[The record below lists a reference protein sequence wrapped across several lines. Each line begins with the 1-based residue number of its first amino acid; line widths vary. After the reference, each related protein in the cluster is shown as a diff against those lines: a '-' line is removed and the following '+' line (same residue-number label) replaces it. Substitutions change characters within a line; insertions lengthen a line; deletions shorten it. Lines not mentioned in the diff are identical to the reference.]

1 MQGCQHDFCIL
12 AELPSLLSLGLVRL
26 VDGHVAE
33 DGETLLDEEL
43 DGRSIGKVE
52 RRVARQILIRV
63 DVGEVSEARHPH
75 SVALGPVSDQRVEL
89 LEDVKSEHSG
99 VCTIQIISILH
110 DLRFEI
116 FFEEFLAEYV
126 KIID

>member
-1 MQGCQHDFCIL
+1 MQTVAEARISSIRHQLFDVLVGFGRILMQGCKHGFCIV

-33 DGETLLDEEL
+33 DGEALLNEEL

-75 SVALGPVSDQRVEL
+75 SVALGPVSD
-89 LEDVKSEHSG
+89 
-99 VCTIQIISILH
+99 
-110 DLRFEI
+110 
-116 FFEEFLAEYV
+116 
-126 KIID
+126 